1 MLCQLV
7 LHLFFART
15 ASHAQG
21 YYSHCQTT
29 RQPCTVRKCYGQ
41 THCHSNTALFQ
52 TSTCWHDRNHSSKV
66 LKCCTSETCSPS
78 LCQITFLSK
87 CSGKGHS
94 TQLNSY
100 SLPGQLQDTEEA
112 QNIPGLFT
120 RADPGFTNDFIREI
134 STLFHLGNSKSRL
147 IL

>member
-1 MLCQLV
+1 MLCQLI

-78 LCQITFLSK
+78 LCQIRFLSK
-87 CSGKGHS
+87 YEKVSSCTLQWEGSQHPVKQLLASWSAPRHRRSTKHS
-94 TQLNSY
+94 W
-100 SLPGQLQDTEEA
+100 P
-112 QNIPGLFT
+112 
-120 RADPGFTNDFIREI
+120 
-134 STLFHLGNSKSRL
+134 FHKSRSR
-147 IL
+147 IY